1 MNPTFSTYA
10 QLVIGLI
17 AVIVVT
23 PALIVGTISL
33 VISWLKPEILEP
45 SSRATERH
53 SEVGQD
59 DSADMRGP
67 SLWGNWKL

>member
-1 MNPTFSTYA
+1 MNSEFSTNA

-33 VISWLKPEILEP
+33 VISWLKPEMPEP
-45 SSRATERH
+45 SSRAVERH
-53 SEVGQD
+53 SEVGHD
-59 DSADMRGP
+59 YTAEMRGL